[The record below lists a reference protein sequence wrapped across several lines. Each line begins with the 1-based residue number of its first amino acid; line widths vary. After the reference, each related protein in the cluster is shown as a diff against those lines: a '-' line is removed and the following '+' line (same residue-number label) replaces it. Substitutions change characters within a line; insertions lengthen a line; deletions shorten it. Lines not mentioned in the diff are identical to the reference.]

1 MSSGLVSVIKEIAM
15 DAVDNSKMPDL
26 RFGTVISESP
36 LKVRVT
42 NQFIIPSS
50 MLIVPQHLTDYE
62 VDVTI
67 ASSYGWKTQDRSGG
81 AGEAAYSAHN
91 HDIVIG
97 EQTMKIHNR
106 LKTGDKV
113 ALLRKQGGQSYFVL
127 DRLVE

>member
-1 MSSGLVSVIKEIAM
+1 MSSGLVEVIKQVAM

-42 NQFIIPSS
+42 NQFIIPES

-62 VDVTI
+62 VKVTI
-67 ASSYGWKTQDRSGG
+67 ESSYDWKTVDNS
-81 AGEAAYSAHN
+81 
-91 HDIVIG
+91 DIVISK
-97 EQTMKIHNR
+97 QKMKIHNK

-113 ALLRKQGGQSYFVL
+113 VLLRKQGGQSYFVL
-127 DRLVE
+127 DRLIE